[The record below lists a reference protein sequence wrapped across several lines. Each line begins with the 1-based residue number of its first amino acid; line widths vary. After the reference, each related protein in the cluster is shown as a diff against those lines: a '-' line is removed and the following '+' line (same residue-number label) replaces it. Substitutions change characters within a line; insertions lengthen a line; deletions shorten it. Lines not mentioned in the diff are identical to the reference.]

1 MPDPP
6 SPSAFEAALRDAL
19 TDVLHKMFFIGALDG
34 TPPSGAGREFDPLAE
49 LAARVHFHGEPSGDL
64 LLVLNRQA
72 ARGIAA
78 DFLGENGS
86 CLTGREVEEV
96 FCELANMICG
106 AVLSRVE
113 SAATFQLASP
123 VIEQRA
129 DNPSRSET
137 AKCVFP
143 VGDAELTARIWM
155 EEPVCRPLE
164 KSAC

>member
-6 SPSAFEAALRDAL
+6 SPSAFEDALRDAL
-19 TDVLHKMFFIGALDG
+19 TDVLHKMFFIGAFADA
-34 TPPSGAGREFDPLAE
+34 TPPEAGRELDPPAE

-78 DFLGENGS
+78 DFLGENRS
-86 CLTGREVEEV
+86 CLTGRQIEEV

-113 SAATFQLASP
+113 SAATFYLASP
-123 VIEQRA
+123 VIEPCA

-143 VGDAELTARIWM
+143 VGDAELTASIWM
-155 EEPVCRPLE
+155 EEPVCGPLE